1 MSKEKRMR
9 YVLDISYKGSNY
21 AGWQRQENAFTVQ
34 EELEQAL
41 STVLASKISVLGA
54 GRTDAGVH
62 AKQLIVHFDYDQA
75 LTPTLQ
81 HSLNGILSRDISV
94 NHIYQAK
101 SPEFHARFDA
111 ISRAYTYQCIQKKS
125 PFHQESALWLRHPV
139 DLELLEK
146 ASNIITQYTD
156 FASFCKA
163 RSDNKTNICRI
174 DHAHWEEKDELLLFH
189 IQADRFLRGMVRTIV
204 GTLLEIARGKRKL
217 ESLHEILKGKDRRLA
232 GPSAEACGLYLTEVN
247 YPPGSFESM

>member
-1 MSKEKRMR
+1 MR

-41 STVLASKISVLGA
+41 STVLAKKTPVLGA

-62 AKQLIVHFDYDQA
+62 AKQLIVHFDHEEA
-75 LTPTLQ
+75 LTPKLK

-94 NHIYQAK
+94 NCIYTAS
-101 SPEFHARFDA
+101 SPDFHARFDA
-111 ISRAYTYQCIQKKS
+111 ISRAYTYQCIRKKS
-125 PFHQESALWLRHPV
+125 PFYQESALWLRHPV
-139 DLELLEK
+139 NLEILEK
-146 ASNIITQYTD
+146 ASNIITQYSD
-156 FASFCKA
+156 FASFCKT

-174 DHAHWEEKDELLLFH
+174 DHAYWEEKGELLLFH

-204 GTLLEIARGKRKL
+204 GTLLEIARGKREL
-217 ESLHEILKGKDRRLA
+217 GSLHEILKGKDRRLA
-232 GPSAEACGLYLTEVN
+232 GPSAEACGLYLTKVS
-247 YPPGSFESM
+247 YPSGSFESM